1 MIPNP
6 LSAIK
11 LAVIER
17 KVTLLC
23 YRGAIAIKNPF
34 ESRANVAFTLS
45 CYAFTQRQN
54 QRQSLHP
61 PPLSLFPPYTCLIF
75 KY

>member
-17 KVTLLC
+17 KVTLMC

-45 CYAFTQRQN
+45 YAMP
-54 QRQSLHP
+54 SLRDKIKDSHCI
-61 PPLSLFPPYTCLIF
+61 LHSHSSLPIPA
-75 KY
+75 